1 MPRRK
6 YSQNADHNE
15 VINSL
20 YESIRRLESDNR
32 QLKLALGSAA
42 LSCTWDAFVRDIKAK
57 HREIGALLAKAYVR
71 RFEKGRI
78 WLAFR
83 QLDPESRALVAF
95 QLKPFLALWSATKFG
110 QPFVIKIKIT
120 DS

>member
-15 VINSL
+15 VINAL
-20 YESIRRLESDNR
+20 YESIRLLKNENR
-32 QLKLALGSAA
+32 QLSLALGNQK
-42 LSCTWDAFVRDIKAK
+42 LDCTWDVFVKDIKRK
-57 HREIGALLAKAYVR
+57 NYQMGSLLAQAYVR
-71 RFEKGRI
+71 RFENGRI

-83 QLDPESRALVAF
+83 DLDEEDRALAAF